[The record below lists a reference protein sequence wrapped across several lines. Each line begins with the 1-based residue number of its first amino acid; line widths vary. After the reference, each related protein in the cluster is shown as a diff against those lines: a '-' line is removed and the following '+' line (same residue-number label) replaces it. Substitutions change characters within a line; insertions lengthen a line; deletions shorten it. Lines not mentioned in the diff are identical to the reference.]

1 MTDGRALG
9 SSRLAT
15 RDGVTVLPGN
25 DRSVLEAFRRG
36 ETSVLTQVYRAYS
49 PEVLRYLSRKFAV
62 GTDGGTRSAAL
73 SALDL
78 DAAHQ
83 ETFVRAFRP
92 NMRQAYDGVR
102 PYLGFLLT
110 VARSTAIDLMRASG
124 RVSREAVPM
133 DDAPELPH
141 LPTEGRTPEEEALST
156 EVRDLVRAFLDTLT
170 DEGRALAQ
178 LRFVEGLS
186 QESAAQ
192 QLQLTRGEVRVRE
205 RRMRTQF
212 TEHLKDSGWLDASAE
227 PGRMELGV
235 LLASLALC
243 AIGSMPS

>member
-1 MTDGRALG
+1 
-9 SSRLAT
+9 
-15 RDGVTVLPGN
+15 VLPGN
-25 DRSVLEAFRRG
+25 DRAVLEAFRRG
-36 ETSVLTQVYRAYS
+36 ETSVLTQVYRTYS
-49 PEVLRYLSRKFAV
+49 REVLRYLSRRFAV
-62 GTDGGTRSAAL
+62 GSEGGTRTVAL

-102 PYLGFLLT
+102 PYLGFLLS

-124 RVSREAVPM
+124 RVSREAIPL
-133 DDAPELPH
+133 DDAPELTH
-141 LPTEGRTPEEEALST
+141 LPTEGRSPEEEALSS
-156 EVRDLVRAFLDTLT
+156 EVRDLVRRFLETLT
-170 DEGRALAQ
+170 EEGRALAQ

-186 QESAAQ
+186 QESAAER
-192 QLQLTRGEVRVRE
+192 LQLTRGEVRVRE
-205 RRMRTQF
+205 RRLRTRF
-212 TEHLKDSGWLDASAE
+212 TEHLQSSGWLDTSSA

-235 LLASLALC
+235 LLASFALC

>member
-1 MTDGRALG
+1 M
-9 SSRLAT
+9 
-15 RDGVTVLPGN
+15 LPGN
-25 DRSVLEAFRRG
+25 DRSVLEGFRRG
-36 ETSVLTQVYRAYS
+36 DAAVLTQVYRSYS
-49 PEVLRYLSRKFAV
+49 PEVLRYLSRKFSV
-62 GTDGGTRSAAL
+62 GSDGGTRTVAL

-124 RVSREAVPM
+124 RVAREAVAM
-133 DDAPELPH
+133 DDAPELTH
-141 LPTEGRTPEEEALST
+141 LPTENRSPEEEALGA
-156 EVRDLVRAFLDTLT
+156 EVRTLVRAFLDALP
-170 DEGRALAQ
+170 EQGRALAQ

-186 QESAAQ
+186 QESAAER
-192 QLQLTRGEVRVRE
+192 LQLTRGEVRVRE
-205 RRMRTQF
+205 RRLREQF
-212 TEHLKDSGWLDASAE
+212 TEHLKTSGWLDTAAE
-227 PGRMELGV
+227 QGRMELGV
-235 LLASLALC
+235 LLASLAFC

>member
-1 MTDGRALG
+1 
-9 SSRLAT
+9 
-15 RDGVTVLPGN
+15 VLPGN
-25 DRSVLEAFRRG
+25 DRSVLESFRRG
-36 ETSVLTQVYRAYS
+36 DTTVLTQVYRAYS
-49 PEVLRYLSRKFAV
+49 PEVLRYLSRRFAV
-62 GTDGGTRSAAL
+62 GAEGGASRTISL

-124 RVSREAVPM
+124 RVSREAVSL
-133 DDAPELPH
+133 DEAPELGQ
-141 LPTEGRTPEEEALST
+141 LPNEGRSPEEEALGT
-156 EVRDLVRAFLDTLT
+156 EVRELVRRFL
-170 DEGRALAQ
+170 ESQPEEARALAQ
-178 LRFVEGLS
+178 LRFVDGLS
-186 QESAAQ
+186 QESAAE

-205 RRMRTQF
+205 RRLRTQF
-212 TEHLKDSGWLDASAE
+212 TEYLKTSGWLETAAE

-235 LLASLALC
+235 LLATLALC
-243 AIGSMPS
+243 AIGSIPS

>member
-1 MTDGRALG
+1 M
-9 SSRLAT
+9 
-15 RDGVTVLPGN
+15 LPGN

-36 ETSVLTQVYRAYS
+36 DAAVLTQVYRKYS
-49 PEVLRYLSRKFAV
+49 PEVLRYLSRRFAV
-62 GTDGGTRSAAL
+62 GGDGGTRTVAL

-124 RVSREAVPM
+124 RVAREAVPM
-133 DDAPELPH
+133 DDAPELSH
-141 LPTEGRTPEEEALST
+141 LPTESRSPEEEALGT
-156 EVRDLVRAFLDTLT
+156 EVRALVRRFLDALPE
-170 DEGRALAQ
+170 EGRALAQ

-186 QESAAQ
+186 QESAAE

-205 RRMRTQF
+205 KRLRTQF
-212 TEHLKDSGWLDASAE
+212 TEHLKASGWLEASAE

-235 LLASLALC
+235 LLASMALC

>member
-1 MTDGRALG
+1 M
-9 SSRLAT
+9 
-15 RDGVTVLPGN
+15 LPGN
-25 DRSVLEAFRRG
+25 DRSVLDAFRRG
-36 ETSVLTQVYRAYS
+36 DAAVLTLVYRTYS

-62 GTDGGTRSAAL
+62 GGETGTRTVAL

-124 RVSREAVPM
+124 RVAREAVPM
-133 DDAPELPH
+133 DDAPELGH
-141 LPTEGRTPEEEALST
+141 LPTEGRSPEEEALGT
-156 EVRDLVRAFLDTLT
+156 EVRTLVRRFLDALP
-170 DEGRALAQ
+170 EEARALAQ

-186 QESAAQ
+186 QESAAE
-192 QLQLTRGEVRVRE
+192 QLRLTRGEVRVRE
-205 RRMRTQF
+205 KRLRTQF
-212 TEHLKDSGWLDASAE
+212 TEHLKASGWLDASAE

>member
-1 MTDGRALG
+1 M
-9 SSRLAT
+9 
-15 RDGVTVLPGN
+15 LPGN
-25 DRSVLEAFRRG
+25 DRSVLDAFRRG
-36 ETSVLTQVYRAYS
+36 DAAVLTQVYRSYS

-62 GTDGGTRSAAL
+62 GGEAGTRTVAL

-124 RVSREAVPM
+124 RVAREAVPM
-133 DDAPELPH
+133 DDAPELSH
-141 LPTEGRTPEEEALST
+141 LPTESRSPEEEALGT
-156 EVRDLVRAFLDTLT
+156 EVRTLVRRFLEALSE
-170 DEGRALAQ
+170 EGRALAQ

-186 QESAAQ
+186 QESAAE

-205 RRMRTQF
+205 KRLRTQF
-212 TEHLKDSGWLDASAE
+212 TEHLKASGWLEASAE

>member
-1 MTDGRALG
+1 M
-9 SSRLAT
+9 
-15 RDGVTVLPGN
+15 LPGN

-36 ETSVLTQVYRAYS
+36 DTSVLTQVYRSYS

-62 GTDGGTRSAAL
+62 GGEGGTRTVAL

-124 RVSREAVPM
+124 RVAREAVAM
-133 DDAPELPH
+133 DDAPELTH
-141 LPTEGRTPEEEALST
+141 LPTESRSPEEEALGA
-156 EVRDLVRAFLDTLT
+156 EVRTLVRAFLDALPE
-170 DEGRALAQ
+170 EGRALAQ

-186 QESAAQ
+186 QESAAER
-192 QLQLTRGEVRVRE
+192 LQLTRGEVRVRE
-205 RRMRTQF
+205 RRLREQF
-212 TEHLKDSGWLDASAE
+212 TGHLQASGWLDTAAE
-227 PGRMELGV
+227 HGRMELGV